1 LKKKKGVSYAK
12 WGYIFALPFCIA
24 YLIFMIYPIFYTLII
39 GFTNMKGLVPPP
51 LDFVRDEAGNI
62 QLLANFKDVLAD
74 SMFRLN
80 LKNTFM
86 IWGMNFLPQ
95 ITLALALAV
104 MFTNS
109 RTKIRGQ
116 GFFKV
121 VFYMPNI
128 ITAAT
133 IAMLFTSLFAYKM
146 GPVNDLLKMLG
157 IIESNIDFSVS
168 AVASR
173 LIVAFIQF
181 WMWYGYTMIIL
192 ISGILGISPEL
203 FEAADIDG
211 ANGWQKFLYVTLPN
225 LKTIMLYTLVTSMIG
240 GMQMF
245 DIPFLYNSN
254 GGDKRSIRT
263 ASIYIYQKAFS
274 GSNWY
279 NHAAAASII
288 MFLIIAVLAAIIFF
302 MLRDKDE
309 IAQHKIE
316 KAKEKEFKAE
326 YKRVLREQKEKAKGG
341 AQ

>member
-1 LKKKKGVSYAK
+1 MSKKKGVSYAK

-24 YLIFMIYPIFYTLII
+24 YLIFMVYPIIYTVVI
-39 GFTNMKGLVPPP
+39 GFTNMKGLIPPP
-51 LDFVRDEAGNI
+51 LDFMRDAEGNI
-62 QLLANFKDVLAD
+62 DLFANFKAILSD

-80 LKNTFM
+80 LGNTFL

-104 MFTNS
+104 MFTNN
-109 RTKIRGQ
+109 RTKIRGK

-146 GPVNDLLKMLG
+146 GPVNDLLKTLG

-240 GMQMF
+240 GIQAF
-245 DIPFLYNSN
+245 TNVYPLYSRYEGEAKLNF
-254 GGDKRSIRT
+254 IVV
-263 ASIYIYQKAFS
+263 YIYNNAF
-274 GSNWY
+274 GAVENGM
-279 NHAAAASII
+279 SIACALSWI
-288 MFLIIAVLAAIIFF
+288 LFLIIALMTAVL
-302 MLRDKDE
+302 
-309 IAQHKIE
+309 
-316 KAKEKEFKAE
+316 FKTSKKWVYYGEEA
-326 YKRVLREQKEKAKGG
+326 
-341 AQ
+341 

>member
-1 LKKKKGVSYAK
+1 MNKKKGVSYAK

-24 YLIFMIYPIFYTLII
+24 YLIFMVYPIIYTVVI
-39 GFTNMKGLVPPP
+39 GFTNMKGLIPPP
-51 LDFVRDEAGNI
+51 LDFMRDAEGNI
-62 QLLANFKDVLAD
+62 DLFANFKAILSD
-74 SMFRLN
+74 SMFKLN
-80 LKNTFM
+80 LGNTFL

-104 MFTNS
+104 MFTNN
-109 RTKIRGQ
+109 RTKIRGK

-133 IAMLFTSLFAYKM
+133 IAMLFTSLFAHKM
-146 GPVNDLLKMLG
+146 GPVNDLLKTLG
-157 IIESNIDFSVS
+157 IIETDINFSVS

-263 ASIYIYQKAFS
+263 ASIYIYEKAFS

-279 NHAAAASII
+279 NQAAAASMI
-288 MFLIIAVLAAIIFF
+288 MFLIIGVLAVIIFF

-316 KAKEKEFKAE
+316 KAQEKAFKKALKE
-326 YKRVLREQKEKAKGG
+326 QKAKGG
-341 AQ
+341 VQ